1 MRGDIL
7 ISNKV
12 DYSNGGEL
20 MGLIKIL
27 VTASV
32 GVALAVFMACG
43 GPVEKFV
50 CGDCGAGF
58 ETQEELD
65 AHMKEA
71 HPPEPVEEPVVLSD
85 EAAKLPPG
93 TKIAVLELEK
103 GGVIEFELFTE
114 ETPETV
120 GNFVKLCEE
129 KFYDGLAFHR
139 VVKGFVIQAGDPVFV
154 GKEPV
159 DITIREEPDQRKFK
173 RGAVSMARLATTD
186 ESGNA
191 VYGATSGNEFF
202 ITTGEASHLDPD
214 FCVFGMVITGMDV
227 ADGVAQGNVIK
238 RIRVVEV
245 PTVEEAPSA
254 GE

>member
-1 MRGDIL
+1 MD
-7 ISNKV
+7 
-12 DYSNGGEL
+12 
-20 MGLIKIL
+20 LIKVL
-27 VTASV
+27 VTASFAI
-32 GVALAVFMACG
+32 ALAVFTACG
-43 GPVEKFV
+43 GSAEKFV
-50 CGDCGAGF
+50 CGDCGAEF

-71 HPPEPVEEPVVLSD
+71 HPPEPAEEPAVLSE

-93 TKIAVLELEK
+93 TKVAVLELEK

-114 ETPETV
+114 ETPETA
-120 GNFVKLCEE
+120 GNFVKLCGE

-139 VVKGFVIQAGDPVFV
+139 VVKGFIIQAGDPTFV
-154 GKEPV
+154 GKGPV
-159 DITIREEPDQRKFK
+159 DMTIPEEPDRRKFE
-173 RGAVSMARLATTD
+173 RGAVSMARFATKD
-186 ESGNA
+186 ESGNT

-202 ITTGEASHLDPD
+202 ITTGEAARLDPD
-214 FCVFGMVITGMDV
+214 FCVFGMVITGMDI

-245 PTVEEAPSA
+245 PPAEEAPSV

>member
-1 MRGDIL
+1 M
-7 ISNKV
+7 S
-12 DYSNGGEL
+12 
-20 MGLIKIL
+20 KIL

-50 CGDCGAGF
+50 CGDCGAEF
-58 ETQEELD
+58 ETQEDLD
-65 AHMKEA
+65 AHMNEA
-71 HPPEPVEEPVVLSD
+71 HPPAPVEEPVVLSD
-85 EAAKLPPG
+85 EATKLPPG
-93 TKIAVLELEK
+93 TKVAVLELEK

-114 ETPETV
+114 ETPETA
-120 GNFVKLCEE
+120 GNFVKLCGE

-139 VVKGFVIQAGDPVFV
+139 VVKGFIIQAGDPAFV

-159 DITIREEPDQRKFK
+159 NMTISEEPDRRKFK
-173 RGAVSMARLATTD
+173 RGAVSMARFGTED
-186 ESGNA
+186 ESGNT

-245 PTVEEAPSA
+245 PPAEEAPSA